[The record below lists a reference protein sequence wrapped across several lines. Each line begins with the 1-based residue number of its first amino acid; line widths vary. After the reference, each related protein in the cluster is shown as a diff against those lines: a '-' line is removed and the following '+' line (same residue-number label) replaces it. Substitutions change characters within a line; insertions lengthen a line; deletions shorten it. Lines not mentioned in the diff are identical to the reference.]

1 MPCQKQF
8 HSVPPESHA
17 HEFLASE
24 RTFLAWIRTSIAVL
38 SFGFAIIKFD
48 VWTRLMLQG
57 SGISTGSTHIASSI
71 GAIMVVL
78 GGLMSAVGAAHYQRT
93 NKQILEGKVQV
104 SNWLVLSI
112 SASVVLLAIA
122 VIIYLIV
129 RGEY

>member
-1 MPCQKQF
+1 MASEKQF
-8 HSVPPESHA
+8 HQVPPESHA
-17 HEFLASE
+17 RELLASE

-48 VWTRLMLQG
+48 VWTRQMLQG
-57 SGISTGSTHIASSI
+57 SGISPTPTQVASSV
-71 GAIMVVL
+71 GALMVIFAGV
-78 GGLMSAVGAAHYQRT
+78 MSAMGAVHYRRT

-112 SASVVLLAIA
+112 SASVVVLAIA
-122 VIIYLIV
+122 VIIYLIA